1 MIMNCN
7 QAQNHFLFFMEG
19 SLSSQKTREV
29 QEHLEKCDACTILL
43 NDVEKT
49 YRAFDKIPVPEVN
62 PYLSTRI
69 DALLKEEHLEIEV
82 ARLPFR
88 SIFPKVAATAIIIIG
103 IALGIFVGGQ
113 MKYLH
118 TEEGNLN
125 DVVKTYTDV
134 YKASYNNPNTDALLA
149 NE

>member
-1 MIMNCN
+1 MNCN

-29 QEHLEKCDACTILL
+29 QEHLEKCDACAILL

-49 YRAFDKIPVPEVN
+49 YRAFDNVHVPEVN

-69 DALLKEEHLEIEV
+69 DARLKKNHLEIEV
-82 ARLPFR
+82 ASLPLR
-88 SIFPKVAATAIIIIG
+88 RIFPKVAATAIIIIG
-103 IALGIFVGGQ
+103 IALGVFVGGQ

-118 TEEGNLN
+118 SEEGSLN
-125 DVVKTYTDV
+125 EVVKTYTDV
-134 YKASYNNPNTDALLA
+134 YNASYNNPNTDALLA

>member
-1 MIMNCN
+1 MNCN

-29 QEHLEKCDACTILL
+29 QEHLEKCDACAILL

-49 YRAFDKIPVPEVN
+49 YRAFDKVHVPEVN
-62 PYLSTRI
+62 PYLSTHI
-69 DALLKEEHLEIEV
+69 DARLKKNHLEIEV
-82 ARLPFR
+82 ASLPFR
-88 SIFPKVAATAIIIIG
+88 SIFPKVAAAAIIIIG
-103 IALGIFVGGQ
+103 VALGVFVGGQ

-118 TEEGNLN
+118 TEEGSLN
-125 DVVKTYTDV
+125 EVVKTYTDV
-134 YKASYNNPNTDALLA
+134 YNASYNNPNTDALLA